1 MRKKI
6 FLAFLSLLLIFVSGS
21 LISSK
26 YIVDATEGLQK
37 LLQMHKIDD
46 MSKALSLSIRTV
58 QTDLFSLRTPVSR
71 DLDTIIN
78 NVREMEGLVNKC
90 YSCHHKEW
98 LVKKFNRMSEGI
110 RLYKGALSLY
120 VTSSANTPRMERLG
134 IEATQMGEALMERVE
149 EVSSLASTRFSQ
161 VTEESLG
168 RIKNVRLILLGTLA
182 LTFLIGVFAAIHIT
196 RALMA
201 PLGVFTEGTRKIA
214 SGNLGHTVPSEGM
227 TEFKELAEY
236 FNKMS
241 MELKIAHEEQEST
254 NRELNNEINERKQ
267 AEEEKNRL
275 MDQLVHARKLE
286 AIGTLSGGIAHE
298 FNNLLQVIQG
308 CADLMDITIDSD
320 SAARKHLSTIIATA
334 HRGGDLT
341 KRLLAFSRKVDGESR
356 VMDLNTKLGQVFVIL
371 QQTLPRNIDIE
382 LHLSPVPATIAADPS
397 GIEQLL
403 LNMALNAKD
412 AMPDGGRLRLSTR
425 LVEIDECKLDG
436 VPGSA
441 DTCILLEIADNG
453 CGMDEE
459 TRALI
464 FDPFFTTKEVGAGT
478 GLGLS
483 VTYGLVNAYGGYIEC
498 ESAPGRGTTFSIFF
512 PQAREDVAERLPR
525 DRQLT
530 FNDVTGGRVLIADD
544 EHGIVE
550 SAATVLQSMGYEVVT
565 ASTGEEA
572 IEICKKDRIDLIA
585 LDLGMPGMGGISCL
599 DAISTLSEPKP
610 KAIITTG
617 YGLDDAG
624 RNDIL
629 KKAERILQKPYRL
642 TEFIS
647 AVREALLK
655 K

>member
-6 FLAFLSLLLIFVSGS
+6 FLAFFSLLLIFVSGS

-26 YIVDATEGLQK
+26 YIVDATEGLHR

-58 QTDLFSLRTPVSR
+58 QMDLFSLRTPASR
-71 DLDTIIN
+71 DLDTIIT
-78 NVREMEGLVNKC
+78 NVRQMEGLVNKC

-98 LVKKFNRMSEGI
+98 LVKKFNNMSEGV
-110 RLYKGALSLY
+110 RLYKSALSLY

-134 IEATQMGEALMERVE
+134 IEATQIGEALMERVL
-149 EVSSLASTRFSQ
+149 EVSSLASVRFGH

-168 RIKNVRLILLGTLA
+168 RIKDVRLILLGTLA
-182 LTFLIGVFAAIHIT
+182 LTFLIGVIAAIHIT

-201 PLGVFTEGTRKIA
+201 PLGVFIDGTRKIA
-214 SGNLGHTVPSEGM
+214 SGQLGHKVPSEGM
-227 TEFKELAEY
+227 TEFRELAEY

-241 MELKIAHEEQEST
+241 EELKRAHEEQENT
-254 NRELNNEINERKQ
+254 NRELNNEIIERKH

-308 CADLMDITIDSD
+308 CADLMDITMEKD
-320 SAARKHLSTIIATA
+320 SASRKHLSTIIATA
-334 HRGGDLT
+334 NRGGDLT

-382 LHLSPVPATIAADPS
+382 LKLSSAPATIAADPS

-412 AMPDGGRLRLSTR
+412 AMADGGRLTLTTR
-425 LVEIDECKLDG
+425 LIDAKACKLEGNLGKDDNC
-436 VPGSA
+436 V
-441 DTCILLEIADNG
+441 LLDIADNG
-453 CGMDEE
+453 CGMDEQ

-464 FDPFFTTKEVGAGT
+464 FDPFFTTKDVGAGT

-498 ESAPGRGTTFSIFF
+498 KSSLGEGTTFSIYF
-512 PQAREDVAERLPR
+512 PYAKEDVLESVPR
-525 DRQLT
+525 ERQLT
-530 FNDVTGGRVLIADD
+530 FSDVSGGRVLIADD
-544 EHGIVE
+544 EHGIIE
-550 SAATVLQSMGYEVVT
+550 SAAAVLESMGYDVVT
-565 ASTGEEA
+565 ASTGEDA
-572 IEICKKDRIDLIA
+572 IEICKKERIDLVA
-585 LDLGMPGMGGISCL
+585 LDLGMPGIGGVSCL
-599 DAISTLSEPKP
+599 ETISTLPEPRP
-610 KAIITTG
+610 KVIITTG
-617 YGLDDAG
+617 YGFDDAA
-624 RNDIL
+624 RSDLL

-647 AVREALLK
+647 AVSEALLEK
-655 K
+655 